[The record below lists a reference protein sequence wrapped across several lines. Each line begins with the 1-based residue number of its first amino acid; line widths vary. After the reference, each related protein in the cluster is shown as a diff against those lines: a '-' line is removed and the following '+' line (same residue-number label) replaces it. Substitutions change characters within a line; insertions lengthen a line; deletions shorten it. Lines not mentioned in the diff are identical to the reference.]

1 MRGKFLE
8 YDLEE
13 KQVEELQ
20 FFQNLY
26 FDRIGKFQ
34 DAWQHYVA
42 RRHPDFYLIILCTRG
57 RGVLTIQQK
66 TYEISA
72 GNVLFTF
79 PGIPHIYY
87 ADREEPWT
95 IYWAHFHAE
104 SADFLPL
111 LEKYGI
117 SPEHPVLYG
126 RDYSDTAESFRSILE
141 DIYQCSFSAMCYRQ
155 SLFSQLLFRIFYLA
169 SEEEKRERS
178 VDRAVE
184 YIHRHLKEPLTLEQI
199 AEAVSM
205 SKYYLSHRFSSEL
218 GISVKQY
225 VLNARI
231 RQAQMLLASTK
242 KSIREIADSCGYEN
256 SMYFSNA
263 FRQKTG
269 YSPSDYRKRSGGE
282 HGDPEG

>member
-1 MRGKFLE
+1 MRGKFQE

-13 KQVEELQ
+13 KQVEELR
-20 FFQNLY
+20 FFQKLY

-34 DAWQHYVA
+34 DAWQHYMS
-42 RRHPDFYLIILCTRG
+42 RKNPDFYLVILCTKG
-57 RGVLTIQQK
+57 RGVLTLDRK
-66 TYEISA
+66 TYEISG
-72 GNVLFTF
+72 GNILFTF
-79 PGIPHIYY
+79 PGISHTYY

-104 SADFLPL
+104 ASEFLPL

-117 SPEHPVLYG
+117 SPERPVLYG
-126 RDYSDTAESFRSILE
+126 RDYSGLSEGFQKILD
-141 DIYQCSFSAMCYRQ
+141 DIYQCSFPGMCYKQ
-155 SLFSQLLFRIFYLA
+155 STFSQLLFQIFYLHA
-169 SEEEKRERS
+169 EGDKGENSMEQ
-178 VDRAVE
+178 AVE
-184 YIHRHLKEPLTLEQI
+184 YIHRHLKEPLTLDRI
-199 AEAVSM
+199 ADAVSM

-231 RQAQMLLASTK
+231 RQAKMLLLSTK
-242 KSIREIADSCGYEN
+242 KSIHEIADSCGYEN

-269 YSPSDYRKRSGGE
+269 YSPSEYRKRSGGE
-282 HGDPEG
+282 HGTPGG